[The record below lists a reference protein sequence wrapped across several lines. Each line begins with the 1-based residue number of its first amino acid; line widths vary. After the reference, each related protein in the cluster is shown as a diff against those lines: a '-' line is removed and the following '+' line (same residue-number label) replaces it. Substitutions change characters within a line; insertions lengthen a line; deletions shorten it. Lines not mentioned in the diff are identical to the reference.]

1 MRKRILR
8 NITDVII
15 WLFGTVMYA
24 LGVNIFATPNN
35 IAQGGFTGISI
46 ILNYFFKF
54 PIGLA
59 IFILNIPLFI
69 IAAKKFG
76 KAFIIKTVVV
86 TALMSVVIDVTAGFL
101 PIYTGDRFLASL
113 FCGLLIGGGL
123 ALIFLRGATSGG
135 TDILAKLLRLK
146 WQHLSMGRVIL
157 AVDLVVI
164 TLSGFAFKSLES
176 ALYALIAIYTSTRV
190 IDVIIYGA
198 GNGKVLFTVTKKSDE
213 ITRNITEKLQRG
225 VTVLPVTGGYTNE
238 QKSMIICAV
247 RSAEVSKLNSIIN
260 QADKNAFTIVS
271 EAGEILGEGFGN
283 KRI

>member
-1 MRKRILR
+1 
-8 NITDVII
+8 
-15 WLFGTVMYA
+15 
-24 LGVNIFATPNN
+24 
-35 IAQGGFTGISI
+35 
-46 ILNYFFKF
+46 
-54 PIGLA
+54 
-59 IFILNIPLFI
+59 
-69 IAAKKFG
+69 
-76 KAFIIKTVVV
+76 
-86 TALMSVVIDVTAGFL
+86 
-101 PIYTGDRFLASL
+101 
-113 FCGLLIGGGL
+113 
-123 ALIFLRGATSGG
+123 
-135 TDILAKLLRLK
+135 
-146 WQHLSMGRVIL
+146 MGRVIL